1 MVRFIVAALAACTL
15 GLSLAEPVA
24 AQTYP
29 AKPIRL
35 IVPFPP
41 GGGTDSVSRL
51 VAQELQKSTGWTIV
65 VENKAGAG
73 GMIGL
78 QEASRAKND
87 GYDIVMGQVDNMVI
101 APAVQRTGTLDPVKD
116 LTPVIQVASSP
127 FLFMAAADSKYKS
140 LNDWVVEAKAKPDT
154 VSYGTAGYGTF
165 THLAV
170 ELLQKAGNFKAVQ
183 LPYKGAAPAITD
195 LLGGHIPMAALSIAS
210 GMPHIQGGKVRGLAV
225 TSAVRS
231 PALPDVP
238 TVAESGFPGFEANGW
253 LGILVPN
260 GTPPDVIAKLNGEI
274 AKVMQSSEMKKQLLA
289 QGVEARTST
298 PEQFGSFIKSESAKW
313 GKVIADAGIKE

>member
-1 MVRFIVAALAACTL
+1 MLRLIVAALAA
-15 GLSLAEPVA
+15 LALAAPVA
-24 AQTYP
+24 AQSYP
-29 AKPIRL
+29 SRPIRL

-41 GGGTDSVSRL
+41 GGGTDAVSRL
-51 VAQELQKSTGWTIV
+51 VAQELSKTTGWTVV

-78 QEASRAKND
+78 QEAARSRNE

-101 APAVQRTGTLDPVKD
+101 APAVQRTGIMDPVKD

-127 FLFMAAADSKYKS
+127 FLFMTATDSKYKS
-140 LNDWVVEAKAKPDT
+140 LSDWVSDAKANPGKVT
-154 VSYGTAGYGTF
+154 YGTAGYGTF

-170 ELLQKAGNFKAVQ
+170 ELLQNAGNFKAVQ
-183 LPYKGAAPAITD
+183 VPYKGASPAITD

-225 TSAVRS
+225 TSAMRS

-274 AKVMQSSEMKKQLLA
+274 AKVMQSAEMKKQLLA
-289 QGVEARTST
+289 QGVEARSST
-298 PEQFGSFIKSESAKW
+298 PEQFGALIKSETAKW
-313 GKVIADAGIKE
+313 GKIIADAGIKE

>member
-1 MVRFIVAALAACTL
+1 MIRIVVTALAVL
-15 GLSLAEPVA
+15 VLAAPVG

-29 AKPIRL
+29 SRPIRL

-41 GGGTDSVSRL
+41 GGGTDAVSRL
-51 VAQELQKSTGWTIV
+51 VAQELAKSTGWTV
-65 VENKAGAG
+65 VIENKAGAG

-78 QEASRAKND
+78 QEAAHARND

-101 APAVQRTGTLDPVKD
+101 APAVQRTGIMDPVKD

-127 FLFMAAADSKYKS
+127 FLFMAAVDSKYRT
-140 LNDWVVEAKAKPDT
+140 LGDWVAEARANPGRI
-154 VSYGTAGYGTF
+154 SYGTAGYGTF

-170 ELLQKAGNFKAVQ
+170 ELLQNAGNFKAVQ
-183 LPYKGAAPAITD
+183 VPYKGAAPAITD
-195 LLGGHIPMAALSIAS
+195 VLGGHIPIAALSIAS
-210 GMPHIQGGKVRGLAV
+210 GMPHIQGGKMRGLAV
-225 TSAVRS
+225 TSATRS

-260 GTPPDVIAKLNGEI
+260 GTPPDAIARLNSEL
-274 AKVMQSSEMKKQLLA
+274 AKVMQSAEMKKQLLA

-298 PEQFGSFIKSESAKW
+298 PEQFGALIRSETAKW
-313 GKVIADAGIKE
+313 GKIITDAGIKE

>member
-1 MVRFIVAALAACTL
+1 MFRFVVAALAAVV
-15 GLSLAEPVA
+15 LAAPLC
-24 AQTYP
+24 AQDYP
-29 AKPIRL
+29 SRPIRL

-41 GGGTDSVSRL
+41 GGGTDAVSRL
-51 VAQELQKSTGWTIV
+51 VAQELSKQTGWTVV

-78 QEASRAKND
+78 QEAAKARNE
-87 GYDIVMGQVDNMVI
+87 GYDMVMGQVDNIVI
-101 APAVQRTGTLDPVKD
+101 APAVQRTGIVDPVKD

-127 FLFMAAADSKYKS
+127 FLFMAATGSKYNT
-140 LNDWVVEAKAKPDT
+140 LGDWVSEAKANPGKLT
-154 VSYGTAGYGTF
+154 YGTAGYGTF

-170 ELLQKAGNFKAVQ
+170 ELLQNAGNFKAVQ
-183 LPYKGAAPAITD
+183 VPYKGASPAITD

-210 GMPHIQGGKVRGLAV
+210 GMPHIQGGKVKGLAV
-225 TSAVRS
+225 TSAARS

-253 LGILVPN
+253 LAIFVPN
-260 GTPPDVIAKLNGEI
+260 GTPPAVIAKLNAEI
-274 AKVMQSSEMKKQLLA
+274 GKVMQSAEMKKQLLA

-298 PEQFGSFIKSESAKW
+298 PEQLGAMVRSETAKW
-313 GKVIADAGIKE
+313 GKIITDAGIKE

>member
-1 MVRFIVAALAACTL
+1 MFRLALAALAAL
-15 GLSLAEPVA
+15 VLAAPA
-24 AQTYP
+24 HAQSSYP
-29 AKPIRL
+29 SRPIRL

-41 GGGTDSVSRL
+41 GGGTDAVSRL
-51 VAQELQKSTGWTIV
+51 VAQELTKSTGWTVV
-65 VENKAGAG
+65 VENKPGAG

-78 QEASRAKND
+78 ADAARSRGND
-87 GYDIVMGQVDNMVI
+87 GYDIVMGQVDNMII
-101 APAVQRTGTLDPVKD
+101 APAVQKTGVLDPVKE

-127 FLFMAAADSKYKS
+127 FLFMAATDSKYKK
-140 LNDWVVEAKAKPDT
+140 LGEWVAEAKANPGKI
-154 VSYGTAGYGTF
+154 SYGTAGYGTF

-183 LPYKGAAPAITD
+183 VPYKGASPAITD

-225 TSAVRS
+225 TSAQRS

-260 GTPPDVIAKLNGEI
+260 GTPPDVIARLNAEI
-274 AKVMQSSEMKKQLLA
+274 GKVMQSPEMKKQLLA

-298 PEQFGSFIKSESAKW
+298 PEQFGALIRSEAAKW
-313 GKVIADAGIKE
+313 HKIIADAGIKE

>member
-1 MVRFIVAALAACTL
+1 MFRFVVAALAAVVL
-15 GLSLAEPVA
+15 AAPLS
-24 AQTYP
+24 AQDYP
-29 AKPIRL
+29 SRPIRL

-41 GGGTDSVSRL
+41 GGGTDAVSRL
-51 VAQELQKSTGWTIV
+51 VAQELSKQTGWTVV

-78 QEASRAKND
+78 QEAAKAKNE

-101 APAVQRTGTLDPVKD
+101 APAVQRTGIVDPVKD

-127 FLFMAAADSKYKS
+127 FLFMAATGSKYNK
-140 LNDWVVEAKAKPDT
+140 LGDWVAEAKANPGKVT
-154 VSYGTAGYGTF
+154 YGTAGYGTF

-170 ELLQKAGNFKAVQ
+170 ELLQNAGNFKAVQ
-183 LPYKGAAPAITD
+183 VPYKGASPAITD
-195 LLGGHIPMAALSIAS
+195 LLGGHIPIAALSIAS
-210 GMPHIQGGKVRGLAV
+210 GMPHIQGGKVKGLAV
-225 TSAVRS
+225 TSAARS

-253 LGILVPN
+253 LAIFVPN
-260 GTPPDVIAKLNGEI
+260 GTPPAVIAKLNAEI
-274 AKVMQSSEMKKQLLA
+274 GKVMQSAEMKKQLLA

-298 PEQFGSFIKSESAKW
+298 PEQLGAMVKSETAKW
-313 GKVIADAGIKE
+313 GKIITDAGIKE

>member
-1 MVRFIVAALAACTL
+1 MVRFIVAALAAIV
-15 GLSLAEPVA
+15 LAAPVA
-24 AQTYP
+24 AQNYP
-29 AKPIRL
+29 SRPIRL

-65 VENKAGAG
+65 IENRAGAG

-78 QEASRAKND
+78 QEAARARND

-101 APAVQRTGTLDPVKD
+101 APAVQRSGNIDPVKE

-127 FLFMAAADSKYKS
+127 FLFMSSVDSRYKT
-140 LNDWVVEAKAKPDT
+140 LNDWVTEAKANPGKIT
-154 VSYGTAGYGTF
+154 YGTAGYGTF

-170 ELLQKAGNFKAVQ
+170 ELLQKAGDFKAVQ
-183 LPYKGAAPAITD
+183 VPYKGAAPAITD
-195 LLGGHIPMAALSIAS
+195 LLGGHIPIAALSIAS

-225 TSAVRS
+225 TSAARS

-274 AKVMQSSEMKKQLLA
+274 AKVMQSPEMKKQLLA
-289 QGVEARTST
+289 QGVEARVST
-298 PEQFGSFIKSESAKW
+298 PEQFGALIKSESAKW
-313 GKVIADAGIKE
+313 GKIIADAGIKE

>member
-1 MVRFIVAALAACTL
+1 MFRFVAAAVLTALALVA
-15 GLSLAEPVA
+15 PVQ

-29 AKPIRL
+29 TKPIRL

-41 GGGTDSVSRL
+41 GGGTDAVSRL
-51 VAQELQKSTGWTIV
+51 VATELAKQTGWTVV

-73 GMIGL
+73 GIIGL
-78 QEASRAKND
+78 QEAARASNE

-101 APAVQRTGTLDPVKD
+101 APAIQKTGNIDPAKD

-127 FLFMAAADSKYKS
+127 FLFMAETNSKYKT
-140 LNDWVVEAKAKPDT
+140 LGDWVAAARAQPDVIT
-154 VSYGTAGYGTF
+154 YGTAGYGTF

-183 LPYKGAAPAITD
+183 VPYKGAAPAITD

-225 TSAVRS
+225 TSLTRS

-260 GTPPDVIAKLNGEI
+260 GTPPAVIAKLNSEI
-274 AKVMQSSEMKKQLLA
+274 GKVMQSAEMKRQLLA

-298 PEQFGSFIKSESAKW
+298 PEQFGTLIKGETAKW
-313 GKVIADAGIKE
+313 GKIIADAGIKE

>member
-1 MVRFIVAALAACTL
+1 MFRFVVAALAAVV
-15 GLSLAEPVA
+15 LAAPLC
-24 AQTYP
+24 AQDYP
-29 AKPIRL
+29 SRPIRL

-41 GGGTDSVSRL
+41 GGGTDAVSRL
-51 VAQELQKSTGWTIV
+51 VAQELSKQTGWTVV

-78 QEASRAKND
+78 QEAAKARNE
-87 GYDIVMGQVDNMVI
+87 GYDMVMGQVDNMVI
-101 APAVQRTGTLDPVKD
+101 APAVQRTGIVDPVKD

-127 FLFMAAADSKYKS
+127 FLFMAATGSKYNT
-140 LNDWVVEAKAKPDT
+140 LGDWVSEAKANPGKLT
-154 VSYGTAGYGTF
+154 YGTAGYGTF

-170 ELLQKAGNFKAVQ
+170 ELLQNAGNFKAVQ
-183 LPYKGAAPAITD
+183 VPYKGASPAITD

-210 GMPHIQGGKVRGLAV
+210 GMPHIQGGKVKGLAV
-225 TSAVRS
+225 TSAARS

-253 LGILVPN
+253 LAIFVPN
-260 GTPPDVIAKLNGEI
+260 GTPPAVIAKLNAEI
-274 AKVMQSSEMKKQLLA
+274 GKVMQSADMKKQLLA

-298 PEQFGSFIKSESAKW
+298 PEQLGAMVKSETAKW
-313 GKVIADAGIKE
+313 GKIITDAGIKE

>member
-1 MVRFIVAALAACTL
+1 MVRFIVAALAALAVTL
-15 GLSLAEPVA
+15 A
-24 AQTYP
+24 APGIAQNYP
-29 AKPIRL
+29 SKPIRL

-78 QEASRAKND
+78 QEAARARPD
-87 GYDIVMGQVDNMVI
+87 GYDIVMAQVDNMVI
-101 APAVQRTGTLDPVKD
+101 APAVQRTGTMDPVKD

-127 FLFMAAADSKYKS
+127 FLFMSSVDSKYKT
-140 LNDWVVEAKAKPDT
+140 LNDWVSEAKAKPNT
-154 VSYGTAGYGTF
+154 VTYGTAGYGTF

-170 ELLQKAGNFKAVQ
+170 ELLQKAGNFTAVQ
-183 LPYKGAAPAITD
+183 VPYKGAAPAITD

-225 TSAVRS
+225 TSPARS
-231 PALPDVP
+231 PALPYVP

-260 GTPPDVIAKLNGEI
+260 GTPPDVIAKLNSEI
-274 AKVMQSSEMKKQLLA
+274 AKVMQSAEMKKQLLA

-298 PEQFGSFIKSESAKW
+298 PEQFGTFIKSESAKW
-313 GKVIADAGIKE
+313 GKIIADAGIKE

>member
-1 MVRFIVAALAACTL
+1 MFRFVVAALAAVV
-15 GLSLAEPVA
+15 LAAPLC
-24 AQTYP
+24 AQDYP
-29 AKPIRL
+29 SRPIRL

-41 GGGTDSVSRL
+41 GGGTDAVSRL
-51 VAQELQKSTGWTIV
+51 VAQELSKQTGWTVV

-78 QEASRAKND
+78 QEAAKAKNE

-101 APAVQRTGTLDPVKD
+101 APAVQRTGIVDPVKD

-127 FLFMAAADSKYKS
+127 FLFMAATGSKYNK
-140 LNDWVVEAKAKPDT
+140 LGDWVAEAKANPGKVT
-154 VSYGTAGYGTF
+154 YGTAGYGTF

-170 ELLQKAGNFKAVQ
+170 ELLQNAGNFKAVQ
-183 LPYKGAAPAITD
+183 VPYKGASPAITD

-210 GMPHIQGGKVRGLAV
+210 GMPHIQGGKVKGLAV
-225 TSAVRS
+225 TSAARS

-253 LGILVPN
+253 LAIFVPN
-260 GTPPDVIAKLNGEI
+260 GTPPAVIAKLNAEI
-274 AKVMQSSEMKKQLLA
+274 GKVMQSAEMKKQLLA

-298 PEQFGSFIKSESAKW
+298 PEQLGAMVKSETAKW
-313 GKVIADAGIKE
+313 GKIITDAGIKE

>member
-1 MVRFIVAALAACTL
+1 MIRFVVAALAAL
-15 GLSLAEPVA
+15 VLALPA
-24 AQTYP
+24 GAQPYP
-29 AKPIRL
+29 SKPIRL

-51 VAQELQKSTGWTIV
+51 VAQELQKSTGWTVV

-78 QEASRAKND
+78 QEAARGKPD

-101 APAVQRTGTLDPVKD
+101 APAVQRTGTLDPVKE

-127 FLFMAAADSKYKS
+127 FLFMAASDGKVKTLAQ
-140 LNDWVVEAKAKPDT
+140 WVAEAKAEPGKVT
-154 VSYGTAGYGTF
+154 YGTAGYGTF

-170 ELLQKAGNFKAVQ
+170 ELLQKDGNFKAVQ
-183 LPYKGAAPAITD
+183 VPYKGASPAITD

-225 TSAVRS
+225 TSAQRS

-260 GTPPDVIAKLNGEI
+260 GTPPDVIAKLNAEI
-274 AKVMQSSEMKKQLLA
+274 GKVMQSAEMKKQLLA

-298 PEQFGSFIKSESAKW
+298 PEQFGAFIKSETAKW
-313 GKVIADAGIKE
+313 GKIIADAGIKE

>member
-1 MVRFIVAALAACTL
+1 MFRFVVAALAAVV
-15 GLSLAEPVA
+15 LAAPLC
-24 AQTYP
+24 AQDYP
-29 AKPIRL
+29 SRPIRL

-41 GGGTDSVSRL
+41 GGGTDAVSRL
-51 VAQELQKSTGWTIV
+51 VAQELSKQTGWTVV

-78 QEASRAKND
+78 QEAAKARNE
-87 GYDIVMGQVDNMVI
+87 GYDMVMGQVDNMVI
-101 APAVQRTGTLDPVKD
+101 APAVQRTGIVDPVKD

-127 FLFMAAADSKYKS
+127 FLFMAATGSKYNT
-140 LNDWVVEAKAKPDT
+140 LGDWVSEAKANPGKLT
-154 VSYGTAGYGTF
+154 YGTAGYGTF

-170 ELLQKAGNFKAVQ
+170 ELLQNAGNFKAVQ
-183 LPYKGAAPAITD
+183 VPYKGASPAITD

-210 GMPHIQGGKVRGLAV
+210 GMPHIQGGKVKGLAV
-225 TSAVRS
+225 TSAARS

-253 LGILVPN
+253 LAIFVPN
-260 GTPPDVIAKLNGEI
+260 GTPPAVVAKLNAEI
-274 AKVMQSSEMKKQLLA
+274 GKVMQSAEMKKQLLA

-298 PEQFGSFIKSESAKW
+298 PEQLGAMVKSETAKW
-313 GKVIADAGIKE
+313 GKIITDAGIKE

>member
-1 MVRFIVAALAACTL
+1 MIRFMAAALAA
-15 GLSLAEPVA
+15 LAFAAPVA
-24 AQTYP
+24 AQNYP
-29 AKPIRL
+29 SKPIRL

-41 GGGTDSVSRL
+41 GGGTDAVSRM
-51 VAQELQKSTGWTIV
+51 VAKELQQSTGWTIV

-73 GMIGL
+73 GIIGL
-78 QEASRAKND
+78 QEAARARND

-101 APAVQRTGTLDPVKD
+101 APAVQRSSTFDPVKE

-127 FLFMAAADSKYKS
+127 FLFMSATDSKYKT
-140 LNDWVVEAKAKPDT
+140 LEVWVSEAKAKPGT
-154 VSYGTAGYGTF
+154 MSYGTAGYGTF

-170 ELLQKAGNFKAVQ
+170 ELLQKAGAFKAVQ
-183 LPYKGAAPAITD
+183 VPYKGAAPAITD
-195 LLGGHIPMAALSIAS
+195 LLGGHIPLAALSIAS

-225 TSAVRS
+225 TSAARS

-260 GTPPDVIAKLNGEI
+260 GTPPDVIAKLNAEI
-274 AKVMQSSEMKKQLLA
+274 GKVMQSPEMKKQLLA
-289 QGVEARTST
+289 QGVEARVST
-298 PEQFGSFIKSESAKW
+298 PEQFGTFIKSESAKW
-313 GKVIADAGIKE
+313 GKIIADAGIKE

>member
-1 MVRFIVAALAACTL
+1 MFRFVVAALAAVV
-15 GLSLAEPVA
+15 LAAPLC
-24 AQTYP
+24 AQDYP
-29 AKPIRL
+29 SRPIRL

-41 GGGTDSVSRL
+41 GGGTDAVSRL
-51 VAQELQKSTGWTIV
+51 VAQELSKQTGWTVV

-78 QEASRAKND
+78 QEAAKARNE
-87 GYDIVMGQVDNMVI
+87 GYDMVMGQVDNMVI
-101 APAVQRTGTLDPVKD
+101 APAVQRTGIVDPMKD

-127 FLFMAAADSKYKS
+127 FLFMAATGSKYNT
-140 LNDWVVEAKAKPDT
+140 LGDWVSEAKANPGKLT
-154 VSYGTAGYGTF
+154 YGTAGYGTF

-170 ELLQKAGNFKAVQ
+170 ELLQNAGNFKAVQ
-183 LPYKGAAPAITD
+183 VPYKGASPAITD

-210 GMPHIQGGKVRGLAV
+210 GMPHIQGGKVKGLAV
-225 TSAVRS
+225 TSAARS

-253 LGILVPN
+253 LAIFVPN
-260 GTPPDVIAKLNGEI
+260 GTPPAVVAKLNAEI
-274 AKVMQSSEMKKQLLA
+274 GKVMQSAEMKKQLLA

-298 PEQFGSFIKSESAKW
+298 PEQLGAMVKSETAKW
-313 GKVIADAGIKE
+313 GKIITDAGIKE

>member
-1 MVRFIVAALAACTL
+1 MVRFIVAALAAFML
-15 GLSLAEPVA
+15 VA
-24 AQTYP
+24 PAGAQTYP
-29 AKPIRL
+29 SRPIRL

-41 GGGTDSVSRL
+41 GGGTDTVSRL
-51 VAQELQKSTGWTIV
+51 VAQELAKSTGWTVV

-78 QEASRAKND
+78 AEAARARANE
-87 GYDIVMGQVDNMVI
+87 GYDIVMGQVDNMII
-101 APAVQRTGTLDPVKD
+101 APAVQRSNAIDPVKD

-127 FLFMAAADSKYKS
+127 FLFMTATDSKYKT
-140 LNDWVVEAKAKPDT
+140 LNDWVAEAKANPGRI
-154 VSYGTAGYGTF
+154 SYGTAGYGTF

-183 LPYKGAAPAITD
+183 VPYKGASPAITD

-225 TSAVRS
+225 TSAQRS

-238 TVAESGFPGFEANGW
+238 
-253 LGILVPN
+253 
-260 GTPPDVIAKLNGEI
+260 
-274 AKVMQSSEMKKQLLA
+274 
-289 QGVEARTST
+289 
-298 PEQFGSFIKSESAKW
+298 
-313 GKVIADAGIKE
+313 

>member
-1 MVRFIVAALAACTL
+1 MIRIIVAALAAL
-15 GLSLAEPVA
+15 LLATPVG

-29 AKPIRL
+29 SRPIRL

-41 GGGTDSVSRL
+41 GGGTDAVSRL
-51 VAQELQKSTGWTIV
+51 VAQELAKSTGWTIV
-65 VENKAGAG
+65 IENKAGAG

-78 QEASRAKND
+78 QEAAHAKND

-101 APAVQRTGTLDPVKD
+101 APAVQRTGIVDPVKE

-127 FLFMAAADSKYKS
+127 FLFMAAADSKYKT
-140 LNDWVVEAKAKPDT
+140 LNDWVAEARANPGRI
-154 VSYGTAGYGTF
+154 SYGTAGYGTF

-170 ELLQKAGNFKAVQ
+170 ELLQKAGDFKAVQ
-183 LPYKGAAPAITD
+183 VPYKGAAPAITD
-195 LLGGHIPMAALSIAS
+195 VLGGHIPMAALSIAS
-210 GMPHIQGGKVRGLAV
+210 GMPHIQGGKMRGLAV
-225 TSAVRS
+225 TSATRS

-260 GTPPDVIAKLNGEI
+260 GTPPDAIARLNGEL
-274 AKVMQSSEMKKQLLA
+274 AKVMQSAEMKKQLLA

-298 PEQFGSFIKSESAKW
+298 PEQFGALIRSETAKW
-313 GKVIADAGIKE
+313 GKIIADAGIKE

>member
-1 MVRFIVAALAACTL
+1 MIRFVVAVLAALVLAAPA
-15 GLSLAEPVA
+15 G

-29 AKPIRL
+29 ARPIRL

-41 GGGTDSVSRL
+41 GGGTDAVSRL

-65 VENKAGAG
+65 IENKAGAG

-78 QEASRAKND
+78 QEASRARND
-87 GYDIVMGQVDNMVI
+87 GYDMVMGQVDNMVI
-101 APAVQRTGTLDPVKD
+101 APAVQRSGIMDPVKD

-127 FLFMAAADSKYKS
+127 FLFMAATDSKYRT
-140 LNDWVVEAKAKPDT
+140 LNDWVAEARANPGKI
-154 VSYGTAGYGTF
+154 SYGTAGYGTF

-170 ELLQKAGNFKAVQ
+170 ELLQNAGNFKAVQ
-183 LPYKGAAPAITD
+183 VPYKGAAPAITD
-195 LLGGHIPMAALSIAS
+195 VLGGHIPMAALSIAS

-225 TSAVRS
+225 TSATRS

-260 GTPPDVIAKLNGEI
+260 GTPPDVIAKLNAEI
-274 AKVMQSSEMKKQLLA
+274 GKVMQTAEMKKLLLA
-289 QGVEARTST
+289 QGVESRAST
-298 PEQFGSFIKSESAKW
+298 PEQFAALIRSETAKW
-313 GKVIADAGIKE
+313 GKIITDAGIKE

>member
-1 MVRFIVAALAACTL
+1 MLRFALAALAAL
-15 GLSLAEPVA
+15 VLAMPAHGES
-24 AQTYP
+24 YP
-29 AKPIRL
+29 SRPIRL

-41 GGGTDSVSRL
+41 GGGTDTVSRL
-51 VAQELQKSTGWTIV
+51 VAQELAKSTGWTIV
-65 VENKAGAG
+65 IENKAGAG

-78 QEASRAKND
+78 QEAARAAND
-87 GYDIVMGQVDNMVI
+87 GYSIVMGQVDNLVI
-101 APAVQRTGTLDPVKD
+101 APAVQRASADPIKE

-127 FLFMAAADSKYKS
+127 FLFMTAADSKYRT
-140 LNDWVVEAKAKPDT
+140 LEDWVAEAKANPGK
-154 VSYGTAGYGTF
+154 VNYGTAGYGTF

-183 LPYKGAAPAITD
+183 VPYKGAAPAITD

-225 TSAVRS
+225 TSATRS
-231 PALPDVP
+231 PSLPDVP

-260 GTPPDVIAKLNGEI
+260 GTPPDIVAKLNAEI
-274 AKVMQSSEMKKQLLA
+274 AKVMQSAEMKKQLLA

-298 PEQFGSFIKSESAKW
+298 PEQFGTLINAEATKW
-313 GKVIADAGIKE
+313 RKIISDAGIKE

>member
-1 MVRFIVAALAACTL
+1 MFRFIVAALAAAV
-15 GLSLAEPVA
+15 LAVPA
-24 AQTYP
+24 GAQNYP
-29 AKPIRL
+29 SKPIRL

-78 QEASRAKND
+78 QEAAKARNE

-101 APAVQRTGTLDPVKD
+101 APAVQRTGIMDPVRD

-127 FLFMAAADSKYKS
+127 FLFMSSVDSKYRS
-140 LNDWVVEAKAKPDT
+140 LNDWVSEAKANPGK

-170 ELLQKAGNFKAVQ
+170 ELLQNAGNFKAVQ
-183 LPYKGAAPAITD
+183 VPYKGAAPAITD
-195 LLGGHIPMAALSIAS
+195 VLGGHIPMAALSIAS

-253 LGILVPN
+253 LGIFVPN
-260 GTPPDVIAKLNGEI
+260 GTPSDVIAKLNGEFV
-274 AKVMQSSEMKKQLLA
+274 KVMQSPEMKKQLLA
-289 QGVEARTST
+289 QGVEARAST
-298 PEQFGSFIKSESAKW
+298 PDQFGALVKSETAKW
-313 GKVIADAGIKE
+313 GKIIADAGIKE

>member
-1 MVRFIVAALAACTL
+1 MIRFVVAALAAL
-15 GLSLAEPVA
+15 VLALPA
-24 AQTYP
+24 GAQPYP
-29 AKPIRL
+29 SKPIRL

-41 GGGTDSVSRL
+41 GGGTDSVSRM

-78 QEASRAKND
+78 TEAARGKPD

-101 APAVQRTGTLDPVKD
+101 APAVQRTGTLDPVKE
-116 LTPVIQVASSP
+116 LTAVIQVASSP
-127 FLFMAAADSKYKS
+127 FLFMAATDGKVKTLAQ
-140 LNDWVVEAKAKPDT
+140 WVAEAKAAPGKVT
-154 VSYGTAGYGTF
+154 YGTAGYGTF

-170 ELLQKAGNFKAVQ
+170 ELLQKDGNFKAVQ
-183 LPYKGAAPAITD
+183 VPYKGASPAITD

-225 TSAVRS
+225 TSAQRS

-260 GTPPDVIAKLNGEI
+260 GTPPDVIAKLNAEI
-274 AKVMQSSEMKKQLLA
+274 GKVMQSAEMKKQLLA

-298 PEQFGSFIKSESAKW
+298 PEQFGAFIRSENAKW
-313 GKVIADAGIKE
+313 AKIIADAGIKE